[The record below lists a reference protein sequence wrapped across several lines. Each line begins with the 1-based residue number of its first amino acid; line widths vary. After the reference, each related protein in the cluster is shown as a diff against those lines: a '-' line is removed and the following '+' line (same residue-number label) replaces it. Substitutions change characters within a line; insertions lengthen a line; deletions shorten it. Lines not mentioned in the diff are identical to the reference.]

1 MFVKPRRAVVLV
13 GFVLV
18 MAGCGGSA
26 AEVAFNDDVD
36 VASTDSQSEETD
48 ESESTTPDVDGQTAN
63 TDSNGVS
70 PEDQAAEDLRDLI
83 AQELTISGDAPAPA
97 VIGEPFEVDVQVA
110 VATSTQLVSVDFVL
124 PDGVLLVGGGCGE
137 GSGTVRCFVADEL
150 SSEEPANLAVEL
162 VIEPGYGFAVGDVV
176 VVEAT
181 ATNGMSEFEL
191 NELTELTP
199 EDNTTTFE
207 IVLAGPN
214 ETGNAESDGA
224 SEEEEAAI
232 DQANLIARELTI
244 FGEAPANA
252 VIGQPFEVDVQVAV
266 ASSAQLIS
274 VDLVLPDGVLLVG
287 GGCGEGSGT
296 VRCFVADEL
305 SQEEPAEL
313 AVELVIEPG
322 SEFAVGDVV
331 VVEATAT
338 NGMSEFELNELTE
351 LTPEDNTITFEIE
364 VT

>member
-1 MFVKPRRAVVLV
+1 MDVITRMVAKLHKAQLALVALVLMTTGCASSELEIASDSDDAV
-13 GFVLV
+13 
-18 MAGCGGSA
+18 
-26 AEVAFNDDVD
+26 E
-36 VASTDSQSEETD
+36 ASTDS
-48 ESESTTPDVDGQTAN
+48 STTPD
-63 TDSNGVS
+63 TDRASSN
-70 PEDQAAEDLRDLI
+70 
-83 AQELTISGDAPAPA
+83 
-97 VIGEPFEVDVQVA
+97 
-110 VATSTQLVSVDFVL
+110 
-124 PDGVLLVGGGCGE
+124 E
-137 GSGTVRCFVADEL
+137 GSL
-150 SSEEPANLAVEL
+150 S
-162 VIEPGYGFAVGDVV
+162 
-176 VVEAT
+176 
-181 ATNGMSEFEL
+181 
-191 NELTELTP
+191 
-199 EDNTTTFE
+199 
-207 IVLAGPN
+207 PN